1 MNSNTVKYHI
11 HYPDFKVIIF
21 DLNGTIT
28 NSVSQDPRHL
38 IYRNSYIESKINQP
52 VDKNL
57 TKVTSE
63 ALARYGLNVE
73 EYYKYRNTHIG
84 WEQFHSFNSITYDV
98 IKELHHLGYKLVLY
112 TNCYREQIEHTLS
125 ILKVKHPFNLIIS
138 KELGYTKPNS
148 KAFEFIAKK
157 MNVKLTELLMVA
169 NEWEKD
175 LAPLANKGG
184 NVIWIKSEKYLSAIM
199 KVAKNINETKN
210 VLDMDT
216 YP

>member
-1 MNSNTVKYHI
+1 MNSNTVKYNI
-11 HYPDFKVIIF
+11 NYPDFKVIIF

-28 NSVSQDPRHL
+28 NSVSQDPRHIL
-38 IYRNSYIESKINQP
+38 YRNNYIESKINQP
-52 VDKNL
+52 VDKDL
-57 TKVTSE
+57 AKVTSE

-98 IKELHHLGYKLVLY
+98 IKELYHSGYKLVLY
-112 TNCYREQIEHTLS
+112 TDCYQEQIEPTLS
-125 ILKVKHPFNLIIS
+125 ILKVKHPFNLIVS
-138 KELGYTKPNS
+138 KELGYAKPSN

-157 MNVKLTELLMVA
+157 MNVKVNELLMVA
-169 NEWEKD
+169 NDWKQD
-175 LAPLANKGG
+175 LEPLASLGG
-184 NVIWIKSEKYLSAIM
+184 NTIWIKSEKYLSAIM